1 MKLSLKLECLLLFC
15 LAALT
20 GWADAIQGSTTEPA
34 SGRPEHRYI
43 LANSQGYYVNK
54 NLAPTSTPA
63 NRAVFAMYAV
73 EGNKILSSK
82 LRDLI

>member
-20 GWADAIQGSTTEPA
+20 GWADAIQGSTTDPA

-54 NLAPTSTPA
+54 IWHLLPRQPTALFLPCMPWKERQMPTTSTT
-63 NRAVFAMYAV
+63 
-73 EGNKILSSK
+73 
-82 LRDLI
+82 